1 MAKLLPKVVAANRF
15 QAKNLTQDHPFADTQ

>member
-1 MAKLLPKVVAANRF
+1 LLPKVVAANRF